1 MFRSLPTVRYAQARR
16 GIRIQPNLIFPA
28 DSIRANN
35 YVTCGSTIRHSETEQ
50 ANGKAANGDSP
61 IVTLSGSVAQEEQA
75 GEENGCATTG
85 RLVTLR
91 TFLVHALK
99 LQSPIVQLDLKDA
112 FHHLS
117 SQEESQERPGELPP
131 IEQSSKTG
139 LVGLKST
146 PSGRCNALA
155 KSLEDHQLRRS
166 ISDPCLFV
174 GDQFHVFFL
183 TDSILII
190 GNIEIFKSKFLTPRF
205 SSRPNLREVDT
216 ILGIQIRS
224 RSDQESL
231 HLSQPALISKAL
243 AELKICDDEGEQV
256 VPTPLTPKLH
266 LVEASDEEHEKFLE
280 KGYNYRKSVSLLEH
294 IASNTRPDISYASSS
309 LSQFMDKPG
318 IQHWTE
324 LERCWKYLKAT
335 KDMGLEYK
343 INTTEFDLEVW
354 SDADWANDPV
364 TRKSQS
370 GYLACLYGSCISWNS
385 ARQVTVSLSSTE
397 SEIRALVE
405 ATQELIW
412 LQNLISELNTLPS
425 PNNTNRSITHMNY
438 IDNNALG
445 CILANSSFQSK
456 TKHIDVHTKWLR
468 EHVQSNT
475 LSYQWIPT
483 KSMLADCLTKPAPK
497 SSYNLLC
504 SKISLL

>member
-35 YVTCGSTIRHSETEQ
+35 YDQTLRNRASEWQGGQWRLADCYLIRFGRTGGTGRRGEWMCDYRKIGHSEEF
-50 ANGKAANGDSP
+50 P
-61 IVTLSGSVAQEEQA
+61 
-75 GEENGCATTG
+75 
-85 RLVTLR
+85 R
-91 TFLVHALK
+91 TCPK

-243 AELKICDDEGEQV
+243 AELKICDDE
-256 VPTPLTPKLH
+256 
-266 LVEASDEEHEKFLE
+266 A
-280 KGYNYRKSVSLLEH
+280 
-294 IASNTRPDISYASSS
+294 
-309 LSQFMDKPG
+309 M
-318 IQHWTE
+318 
-324 LERCWKYLKAT
+324 
-335 KDMGLEYK
+335 
-343 INTTEFDLEVW
+343 
-354 SDADWANDPV
+354 
-364 TRKSQS
+364 
-370 GYLACLYGSCISWNS
+370 
-385 ARQVTVSLSSTE
+385 
-397 SEIRALVE
+397 
-405 ATQELIW
+405 
-412 LQNLISELNTLPS
+412 
-425 PNNTNRSITHMNY
+425 
-438 IDNNALG
+438 
-445 CILANSSFQSK
+445 
-456 TKHIDVHTKWLR
+456 
-468 EHVQSNT
+468 
-475 LSYQWIPT
+475 
-483 KSMLADCLTKPAPK
+483 KSMKN
-497 SSYNLLC
+497 S
-504 SKISLL
+504 